1 MGRRKKGQLIDG
13 WLALDKP
20 RGLTSTQALS
30 RVRRLFDA
38 RKAGHGGTLDPL
50 ATGML
55 PIAFGEA
62 TKTVSYLM
70 DGLKTYH
77 FTVDWG
83 AQTNTDDTEGEVTAT
98 SETRPTRAG
107 IEAILPDFTG
117 EILQTP
123 PQFSAIKI
131 AGERAY
137 DLARSGVEV
146 KIKSRMAQIDTLT
159 LTGEPQIDRATFEC
173 TCGKGT
179 YVRSLARDFGLKL
192 GCFGHVTSLRRLAV
206 GPFFE
211 ADMISLDKLEEIG
224 HGAAGSAGLVDLLRP
239 VETALDDIPA
249 LAVGRDD
256 AARIRSGQPVIL
268 RGRDAPIVSGPAYTT
283 HHGIAVALGE
293 VQHGAF
299 SPTRV
304 FNLSA

>member
-1 MGRRKKGQLIDG
+1 MARRKKGRPIDG

-20 RGLTSTQALS
+20 LGLTSTQSLA

-70 DGLKTYH
+70 DGLKTYR
-77 FTVDWG
+77 FTVAWG

-98 SETRPTRAG
+98 SETRPTRAA

-117 EILQTP
+117 DILQTP

-137 DLARSGVEV
+137 DLARDGVQVE
-146 KIKSRMAQIDTLT
+146 IKPRLAHIETLMVIDTPEKGL
-159 LTGEPQIDRATFEC
+159 ATFEC

-179 YVRSLARDFGLKL
+179 YVRALARDFGQAL
-192 GCFGHVTSLRRLAV
+192 GCLGHVTALRRLAV
-206 GPFFE
+206 GPFTE
-211 ADMISLDKLEEIG
+211 GHMISLEKLEEIG
-224 HGAAGSAGLVDLLRP
+224 HGAAGPADLDDLLCP

-268 RGRDAPIVSGPAYTT
+268 RGRDAPIVSGPCYAMC
-283 HHGIAVALGE
+283 HGAAVALGE
-293 VQHGAF
+293 VRQGMFH
-299 SPTRV
+299 PTRV

>member
-1 MGRRKKGQLIDG
+1 MGRRKKGRPIDG

-20 RGLTSTQALS
+20 QYLTSTQSLA

-38 RKAGHGGTLDPL
+38 RKAGHGGTLDPA

-77 FTVDWG
+77 FTVAWG
-83 AQTNTDDTEGEVTAT
+83 AQTNTDDTEGEITAT
-98 SETRPTRAG
+98 SKTRPTRAA
-107 IEAILPDFTG
+107 IEAVLPDFTG

-137 DLARSGVEV
+137 DLARDGVQV
-146 KIKSRMAQIDTLT
+146 DIKPRLAHIKSLT
-159 LTGEPQIDRATFEC
+159 LAGPPQIDRATFEC
-173 TCGKGT
+173 VCGKGT
-179 YVRSLARDFGLKL
+179 YVRSLARDFGLAL
-192 GCFGHVTSLRRLAV
+192 GCFGHVTALRRLAV
-206 GPFFE
+206 GPFTE
-211 ADMISLDKLEEIG
+211 RQMISLEMLEKIG
-224 HGAAGSAGLVDLLRP
+224 HGAAGLAGLDDLLCP

-268 RGRDAPIVSGPAYTT
+268 RGRDAPIVSGPGYAMC
-283 HHGIAVALGE
+283 HGIAVALGE
-293 VQHGAF
+293 VRQGAF
-299 SPTRV
+299 HPTRV

>member
-1 MGRRKKGQLIDG
+1 MIDG

-20 RGLTSTQALS
+20 QGLTSTQSLA

-62 TKTVSYLM
+62 TKTVSYLV
-70 DGLKTYH
+70 DGLKSYR
-77 FTVDWG
+77 FTVAWG
-83 AQTNTDDTEGEVTAT
+83 AQTNTDDTEGEITAT
-98 SETRPTRAG
+98 AETRPTRAA

-117 EILQTP
+117 EIMQTP

-137 DLARSGVEV
+137 DLARDGVEV
-146 KIKSRMAQIDTLT
+146 QIKPRLAHIDTLA
-159 LTGEPQIDRATFEC
+159 LVGETDRDQATFEC

-179 YVRSLARDFGLKL
+179 YVRALARDFGLAL
-192 GCFGHVTSLRRLAV
+192 GSFGHVTALRRLAV
-206 GPFFE
+206 GPFAE
-211 ADMISLDKLEEIG
+211 ADMISLEKLEEIG
-224 HGAAGSAGLVDLLRP
+224 HGAAGSADLVDLLRP

-256 AARIRSGQPVIL
+256 AAQLRSGQPVIL
-268 RGRDAPIVSGPAYTT
+268 RGRDAPIVSGPAYVMC
-283 HHGIAVALGE
+283 HGVAVALGE
-293 VQHGAF
+293 VRQGAF
-299 SPTRV
+299 HPTR
-304 FNLSA
+304 

>member
-1 MGRRKKGQLIDG
+1 MGRRKKGRPIDG

-20 RGLTSTQALS
+20 LGLTSTQSLA
-30 RVRRLFDA
+30 RVRRVFDA

-55 PIAFGEA
+55 PIALGEA

-70 DGLKTYH
+70 DGLKTYR
-77 FTVDWG
+77 FTVSWG
-83 AQTNTDDTEGEVTAT
+83 SQTNTDDTEGEVIAT
-98 SETRPTRAG
+98 SESRPSGAA

-117 EILQTP
+117 DILQTP

-137 DLARSGVEV
+137 DLARDGVQV
-146 KIKSRMAQIDTLT
+146 IIKPRLAHIETLAMIDTP
-159 LTGEPQIDRATFEC
+159 EKDQATFEC

-179 YVRSLARDFGLKL
+179 YVRALARDFGLAL
-192 GCFGHVTSLRRLAV
+192 GCLGHVTALRRLAV
-206 GPFFE
+206 GPFAE
-211 ADMISLDKLEEIG
+211 GHMISLEKLEEIG
-224 HGAAGSAGLVDLLRP
+224 HGAAGPADLDDLLCP
-239 VETALDDIPA
+239 VVTALDDIPA

-268 RGRDAPIVSGPAYTT
+268 RGRDAPIVSGPAYAMC
-283 HHGIAVALGE
+283 HGAAVALGE
-293 VQHGAF
+293 VRQGTFH
-299 SPTRV
+299 PTRV